1 MPRGFLTRVAQILLR
16 DKLGLGYYDGQA
28 DPTIIPDAP
37 PWDDSYP
44 GEPQPA
50 DPPAELRGPFQPQPP
65 PPPAELRGPFKPQ
78 PPPPRAKL
86 KNPKKAQTK
95 PSDTRLEVIS
105 NGVDSGMYSFR
116 AQLQKYNAARG
127 NRFECVIMIPSCM
140 GNNQDILGNNQKLTL
155 WCEEAVFPGL
165 GINSAPIRINNLN
178 IPRAN
183 SIDFQGEQLALQ
195 FIVDGEWKIK
205 EYFQKWMMKIVD
217 PTDRLVAFYKV
228 GSNLYYSTQ
237 IHLRALD
244 MNDNVIREW
253 IIEEAFPRSMSP
265 TPVGHSNNMVQ
276 RLTVSFTYKSWKENV
291 PETERAREDFP
302 DRGPGEGFGGLASF
316 NDLLMNT

>member
-44 GEPQPA
+44 GKPQKA
-50 DPPAELRGPFQPQPP
+50 DPPRQLKVPQKQTPP
-65 PPPAELRGPFKPQ
+65 PNPEFVGPPVR
-78 PPPPRAKL
+78 PPDAGLGSKNPPREL
-86 KNPKKAQTK
+86 KNPKKTQTK
-95 PSDTRLEVIS
+95 PSDTNLAGFV
-105 NGVDSGMYSFR
+105 
-116 AQLQKYNAARG
+116 AQLRDYNAARG

-140 GNNQDILGNNQKLTL
+140 RNNQDILGDTPGQKLTL

-183 SIDFQGEQLALQ
+183 SIDFQGEQLGLQ
-195 FIVDGEWKIK
+195 FVVDGEWKIK

-217 PTDRLVAFYKV
+217 PTDRLVAFYKT
-228 GSNLYYSTQ
+228 GDNLYYSTK
-237 IHLRALD
+237 IHLKALD
-244 MNDNVIREW
+244 MNDNVIRTWE
-253 IIEEAFPRSMSP
+253 IEEAFPRSMSP

-276 RLTVSFTYKSWKENV
+276 RLTVSFTYKSWKEI
-291 PETERAREDFP
+291 
-302 DRGPGEGFGGLASF
+302 
-316 NDLLMNT
+316 

>member
-44 GEPQPA
+44 GEPQKA
-50 DPPAELRGPFQPQPP
+50 DPPAALKVPRSSLDNTGDPNQPVTGTDLADAGVNGLY
-65 PPPAELRGPFKPQ
+65 PPAE
-78 PPPPRAKL
+78 L

-95 PSDTRLEVIS
+95 PSDTNLAE
-105 NGVDSGMYSFR
+105 FR
-116 AQLQKYNAARG
+116 AELQQYNAARG
-127 NRFECVIMIPSCM
+127 NRFECVIMSPRCM
-140 GNNQDILGNNQKLTL
+140 NNNQDILGNNQKLTL

-183 SIDFQGEQLALQ
+183 SIDFQGEQLGLQ
-195 FIVDGEWKIK
+195 FVVDGEWKIK

-217 PTDRLVAFYKV
+217 PTDRLVAFYKI
-228 GSNLYYSTQ
+228 GSTLYYSTQ
-237 IHLRALD
+237 IHLKALD

-253 IIEEAFPRSMSP
+253 VIEEAFPRSMSP

-291 PETERAREDFP
+291 PGKERSLEEDLERA
-302 DRGPGEGFGGLASF
+302 GFDT
-316 NDLLMNT
+316 N

>member
-44 GEPQPA
+44 PEPQPA
-50 DPPAELRGPFQPQPP
+50 DPPAELKVPGEPQPP
-65 PPPAELRGPFKPQ
+65 DPPAALKVPKDATHKKAEPGTLR
-78 PPPPRAKL
+78 
-86 KNPKKAQTK
+86 NPKKAQTK
-95 PSDTRLEVIS
+95 PSDTDLKA
-105 NGVDSGMYSFR
+105 FR
-116 AQLQKYNAARG
+116 AELQQYNAARG
-127 NRFECVIMIPSCM
+127 NRFECQIMPPACM
-140 GNNQDILGNNQKLTL
+140 RDNQNILGNNQKLTL

-183 SIDFQGEQLALQ
+183 SIDFQGEQLGLQ

-217 PTDRLVAFYKV
+217 PTDRFVAFYKI
-228 GSNLYYSTQ
+228 GGDLYYSTQ

-291 PETERAREDFP
+291 PGKERTFEEDLERA
-302 DRGPGEGFGGLASF
+302 GLI
-316 NDLLMNT
+316 

>member
-65 PPPAELRGPFKPQ
+65 PPQAE
-78 PPPPRAKL
+78 L

-95 PSDTRLEVIS
+95 PSDTNLAE
-105 NGVDSGMYSFR
+105 FR
-116 AQLQKYNAARG
+116 AELQQYNAARG
-127 NRFECVIMIPSCM
+127 NRFECVIMLPRCM
-140 GNNQDILGNNQKLTL
+140 RNNQDILGNNQKLTL

-183 SIDFQGEQLALQ
+183 SIDFQGEQLGLQ
-195 FIVDGEWKIK
+195 FVVDGEWKIK

-217 PTDRLVAFYKV
+217 PTDRLVAFYKI
-228 GSNLYYSTQ
+228 GSTLYYSTQ
-237 IHLRALD
+237 IHLKALD

-253 IIEEAFPRSMSP
+253 VIEEAFPRSMSP

-291 PETERAREDFP
+291 PGKERSLEEDLERA
-302 DRGPGEGFGGLASF
+302 GFDT
-316 NDLLMNT
+316 N

>member
-44 GEPQPA
+44 GEPQKA
-50 DPPAELRGPFQPQPP
+50 DPPAALKVPRSSLDNTGDPNQPVTGTDLADAGVNGLY
-65 PPPAELRGPFKPQ
+65 PPAE
-78 PPPPRAKL
+78 L

-95 PSDTRLEVIS
+95 PSDTNLAE
-105 NGVDSGMYSFR
+105 FR
-116 AQLQKYNAARG
+116 AELQQYNAARG
-127 NRFECVIMIPSCM
+127 NRFECEIMRPECMIWDNALIM
-140 GNNQDILGNNQKLTL
+140 GNNRKLTL

-183 SIDFQGEQLALQ
+183 SIDFQGEQLGLQ
-195 FIVDGEWKIK
+195 FVVDGEWKIK

-217 PTDRLVAFYKV
+217 PTDRLVAFYKN
-228 GSNLYYSTQ
+228 GSNLYYSVE
-237 IHLRALD
+237 IHLKALD

-253 IIEEAFPRSMSP
+253 VIEEAFPRSMSP

-276 RLTVSFTYKSWKENV
+276 RLTVSFTYKSWKEI
-291 PETERAREDFP
+291 
-302 DRGPGEGFGGLASF
+302 
-316 NDLLMNT
+316 

>member
-44 GEPQPA
+44 PEPQPA
-50 DPPAELRGPFQPQPP
+50 DPPAELKVPKDATHEK
-65 PPPAELRGPFKPQ
+65 AEPGT
-78 PPPPRAKL
+78 L
-86 KNPKKAQTK
+86 KNPKTAKTN
-95 PSDTRLEVIS
+95 PSDTNLAE
-105 NGVDSGMYSFR
+105 FR
-116 AQLQKYNAARG
+116 AELQKYNAARG
-127 NRFECVIMIPSCM
+127 NRFECHIMVPACM
-140 GNNQDILGNNQKLTL
+140 AGDNSLGNNQKLTL

-183 SIDFQGEQLALQ
+183 SIDFQGEQLGLQ
-195 FIVDGEWKIK
+195 FVVDGEWKIK

-217 PTDRLVAFYKV
+217 PNDRLVAFYKT
-228 GSNLYYSTQ
+228 GGNLYYSTQ
-237 IHLRALD
+237 IHLKALD
-244 MNDNVIREW
+244 MNDNVIRTWE
-253 IIEEAFPRSMSP
+253 IEEAFPRSMSP

-276 RLTVSFTYKSWKENV
+276 RLTDSFTYKSWKENV
-291 PETERAREDFP
+291 PGNKRTFDEELERAGFASFEELL
-302 DRGPGEGFGGLASF
+302 GEGALV
-316 NDLLMNT
+316 

>member
-16 DKLGLGYYDGQA
+16 DKLKIGYYDGQA

-44 GEPQPA
+44 GKPQKA
-50 DPPAELRGPFQPQPP
+50 DPPAALKVPRSSLDNTGDPNQPVTGTDLADAGVNGLY
-65 PPPAELRGPFKPQ
+65 PPA
-78 PPPPRAKL
+78 AL
-86 KNPKKAQTK
+86 KNPEKTKTK
-95 PSDTRLEVIS
+95 PSDTNLAGFV
-105 NGVDSGMYSFR
+105 
-116 AQLQKYNAARG
+116 AQLRDYNAARG

-140 GNNQDILGNNQKLTL
+140 RNNQDILGDTPGQKLTL

-183 SIDFQGEQLALQ
+183 SIDFQGEQLGLQ
-195 FIVDGEWKIK
+195 FIVDGQWKIK

-217 PTDRLVAFYKV
+217 PTDRLVAFYKIGDV
-228 GSNLYYSTQ
+228 LYYSTQ

-276 RLTVSFTYKSWKENV
+276 RLTVSFTYKSWKENLPGKGRTFDEEIERTGFV
-291 PETERAREDFP
+291 P
-302 DRGPGEGFGGLASF
+302 F
-316 NDLLMNT
+316 NDDLINT